1 MKEAARQP
9 CVLLVE
15 DNPADVFLIRLLLGR
30 VACAVELHVATDGE
44 KALDLLDV
52 RLDPPY
58 LILLDLNLPKL
69 DGWELLRRIKSRPE
83 RYFAPVVV
91 LSSATSRA
99 EVNRCYELGA
109 SAFVAKQEDP
119 RRMERALAQIVE
131 FWFSAVTLPQC

>member
-91 LSSATSRA
+91 LSSA
-99 EVNRCYELGA
+99 
-109 SAFVAKQEDP
+109 
-119 RRMERALAQIVE
+119 
-131 FWFSAVTLPQC
+131 